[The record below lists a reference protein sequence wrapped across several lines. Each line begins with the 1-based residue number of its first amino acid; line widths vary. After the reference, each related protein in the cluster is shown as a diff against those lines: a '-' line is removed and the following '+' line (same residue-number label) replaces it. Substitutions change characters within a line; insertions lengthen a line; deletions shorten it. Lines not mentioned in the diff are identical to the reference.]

1 MQDRKGML
9 NYKLSEKA
17 QDVSEEIQTKIAK
30 ETEGFC
36 GADIDSMVNEC
47 KYAMREKKLE
57 KQTDEILLEAFDS
70 MKAGINLDVNF

>member
-17 QDVSEEIQTKIAK
+17 QDVSEETQTKIAK